1 MNNEEVINRLNNPQM
16 TLAASVLVNMIEEKG
31 KIYDD
36 NYIISIVS
44 IIIPQAEDI
53 SVNPLSFT
61 VNNMRVAFDGES
73 FKV

>member
-61 VNNMRVAFDGES
+61 VNNMRVVFDGES